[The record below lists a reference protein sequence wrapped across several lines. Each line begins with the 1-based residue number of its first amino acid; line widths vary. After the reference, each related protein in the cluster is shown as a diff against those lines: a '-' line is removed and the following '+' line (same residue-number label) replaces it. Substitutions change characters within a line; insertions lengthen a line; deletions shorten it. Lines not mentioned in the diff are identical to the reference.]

1 MTPAGTLTGL
11 GARAGY
17 PQLTV
22 PAGYDATTRN
32 PVNIS
37 FNGDAFSEASAA
49 RARLRVRAGDARAQ
63 GAERDQPGLVAL
75 RARQRAAAAVLPAR
89 RSAAAEGVGPRAPLT
104 GLSEPAAPRIV
115 IVAFRNLPRVAGL
128 AGS

>member
-22 PAGYDATTRN
+22 PAGYDATARN

-37 FNGDAFSEASAA
+37 FNGTRYSEPTLLALGYAFEQATHARRPPSETNPS
-49 RARLRVRAGDARAQ
+49 
-63 GAERDQPGLVAL
+63 LVAV
-75 RARQRAAAAVLPAR
+75 RTRQRDAAAVLPAR
-89 RSAAAEGVGPRAPLT
+89 RSAAEGVGPRAPLT
-104 GLSEPAAPRIV
+104 GLSEPAARE
-115 IVAFRNLPRVAGL
+115 
-128 AGS
+128 S